1 MKIQVTSKRGTINY
15 QAIYAGIQEII
26 YRDEEEIETLEDFQ
40 GE

>member
-1 MKIQVTSKRGTINY
+1 MKIQVTSRKGTINY
-15 QAIYAGIQEII
+15 AAIYEGIQEII